1 MPPGFLRS
9 DEENEMSVCRKICC
23 MAAVAFLLAGCR
35 ASGRPPMPAA
45 IVTPPPQER
54 VSAVE
59 NPGSLYDPDGAGMLF
74 ADSRA
79 RRVGDIVLIKVLETT
94 LAKNKATTTT
104 DKAGKLSLGVES
116 FLGKDKLP
124 LIPGAVGAAPLVK
137 AGSSNAF
144 EGEGETKRE
153 STLMTTVAARVS
165 RVMGSGLMEVVGA
178 RETRVNGETQIVVV
192 QGVVRARDIDADNT
206 ILSTSMAEAR
216 IELYGEGV
224 LAEKQ
229 RQGWLGRILDNV
241 WPF

>member
-1 MPPGFLRS
+1 M
-9 DEENEMSVCRKICC
+9 
-23 MAAVAFLLAGCR
+23 
-35 ASGRPPMPAA
+35 
-45 IVTPPPQER
+45 
-54 VSAVE
+54 
-59 NPGSLYDPDGAGMLF
+59 
-74 ADSRA
+74 
-79 RRVGDIVLIKVLETT
+79 
-94 LAKNKATTTT
+94 
-104 DKAGKLSLGVES
+104 ES

-124 LIPGAVGAAPLVK
+124 LIPGAMKAAPLVK
-137 AGSSNAF
+137 AGSSNTF